1 MKIGFYYPHSSTS
14 HKNTRGVRTCRHH
27 HPCSQATGQRA
38 AARSYH
44 SHPTNFAFPWISSQ
58 SLSKFFRAHPFL
70 QQLPRRGQ
78 GPTRRYGGAGWAVTP
93 RANRIRSPSPPR
105 RRDVGEFL
113 WLKKLPPRP
122 NWAEESGAHEAAALR
137 DQSGG
142 RRLWGKRANARLGGT
157 LARRRPTLIGW
168 ARGVVATGKRPHQ
181 WKAVSG
187 GRTGAAALGGAG
199 TGGGGGR
206 SILRR

>member
-113 WLKKLPPRP
+113 WLKKLPPEAQLGGGERSP
-122 NWAEESGAHEAAALR
+122 WGGGSEGPERRAAALR
-137 DQSGG
+137 QESQRPPG
-142 RRLWGKRANARLGGT
+142 RDLG
-157 LARRRPTLIGW
+157 
-168 ARGVVATGKRPHQ
+168 ARGCAGVPPWLAER
-181 WKAVSG
+181 
-187 GRTGAAALGGAG
+187 GA
-199 TGGGGGR
+199 
-206 SILRR
+206 